1 MWGRVC
7 PLPLGVTKN
16 CVEAWNPLAAVAGCY
31 KMETKHTNELQQDLQ
46 QDPEDSLNSLLAKNY
61 NSLTKP
67 SFETSER
74 I

>member
-1 MWGRVC
+1 
-7 PLPLGVTKN
+7 
-16 CVEAWNPLAAVAGCY
+16 
-31 KMETKHTNELQQDLQ
+31 METKHTNELQQDLQ